1 MQNTLNLIE
10 SLESVRPR
18 EISCDIKGSA
28 TIFQGVTGVEFSVK
42 CPANCDKEENPIFGN
57 MIYEQNSAVCKAGIH
72 SGHVGPE
79 GGMLIFS
86 FIFNI

>member
-1 MQNTLNLIE
+1 
-10 SLESVRPR
+10 
-18 EISCDIKGSA
+18 
-28 TIFQGVTGVEFSVK
+28 VK

-86 FIFNI
+86 FFFNI